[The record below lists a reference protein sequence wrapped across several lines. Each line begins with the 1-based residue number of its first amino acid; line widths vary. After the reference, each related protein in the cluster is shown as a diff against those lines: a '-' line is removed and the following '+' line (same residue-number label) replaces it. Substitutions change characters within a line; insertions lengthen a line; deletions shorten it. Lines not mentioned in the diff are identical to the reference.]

1 MLVFLC
7 AAVEVVDIH
16 FSLGDVSK
24 TTNNH
29 GVVKGAD
36 PHRVSEPLGKLE
48 HGLAI
53 AVVHSSGGRLL
64 TREHNE
70 LRAVGSPGNILY
82 LVVEDRDESP
92 VLSLVDPD
100 ELEGVLAI
108 VAFAGRVVEILCP
121 DKYSFSGW

>member
-1 MLVFLC
+1 M
-7 AAVEVVDIH
+7 
-16 FSLGDVSK
+16 
-24 TTNNH
+24 
-29 GVVKGAD
+29 
-36 PHRVSEPLGKLE
+36 
-48 HGLAI
+48 
-53 AVVHSSGGRLL
+53 L

-100 ELEGVLAI
+100 ELKGVLTI